1 MCSLNEDTTGS
12 NIYAA
17 LESVIHDYG
26 GYKKCSCIVTDGA
39 KAMTGNKTGLV
50 GMLKENGTN
59 CITLHCII
67 HQQVLCQKMLQTN
80 DVMKTVVQIVNLIK
94 GSNKAHRH
102 GRFITFLEELNA
114 EFSDLTLH
122 TNITWFSAGKV
133 LKYFFGLQMD
143 ILSFLA

>member
-26 GYKKCSCIVTDGA
+26 GYKKYSCIVTDGA
-39 KAMTGNKTGLV
+39 KSMTGNKTGLV
-50 GMLKENGTN
+50 GMLKKNGVN

-67 HQQVLCQKMLQTN
+67 HQQALCQKMLQTS
-80 DVMKTVVQIVNLIK
+80 DVIKTVIQIVNLIR

-102 GRFITFLEELNA
+102 GGFITF
-114 EFSDLTLH
+114 FRRVKCR
-122 TNITWFSAGKV
+122 I
-133 LKYFFGLQMD
+133 Q
-143 ILSFLA
+143 